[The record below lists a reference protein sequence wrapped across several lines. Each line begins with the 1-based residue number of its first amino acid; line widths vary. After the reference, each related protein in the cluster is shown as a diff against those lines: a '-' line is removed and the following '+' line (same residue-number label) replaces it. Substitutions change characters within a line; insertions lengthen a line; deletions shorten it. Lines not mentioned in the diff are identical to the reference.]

1 MPSIQSSLIKII
13 FSDELENLVV
23 QIQAITGESEDIL
36 GELRSVRV
44 RVWGGRAL
52 RWRRLVLTGRRRD
65 GRLHPELAFPA
76 AALGGDVLRSG
87 EGERAKGEDWRRR
100 KAVEAVVVGFR

>member
-23 QIQAITGESEDIL
+23 QIQAITGESKDML

-44 RVWGGRAL
+44 RAWDGRAL
-52 RWRRLVLTGRRRD
+52 R
-65 GRLHPELAFPA
+65 
-76 AALGGDVLRSG
+76 
-87 EGERAKGEDWRRR
+87 
-100 KAVEAVVVGFR
+100 